1 MCDKDL
7 RADPTKHF
15 NPFMNHGGGGEL
27 PPPPLASGSERC
39 RTEGCEGSEQTL
51 ELM

>member
-27 PPPPLASGSERC
+27 PPRWLAEASGAGLRGVRVLNRHLS
-39 RTEGCEGSEQTL
+39 
-51 ELM
+51 